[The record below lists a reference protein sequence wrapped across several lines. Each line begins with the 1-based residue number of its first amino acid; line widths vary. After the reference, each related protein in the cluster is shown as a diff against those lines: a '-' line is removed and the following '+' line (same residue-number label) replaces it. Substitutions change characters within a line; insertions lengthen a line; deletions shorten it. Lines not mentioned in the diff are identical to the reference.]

1 MFIESNRLNLLN
13 KNLFGQGLLET
24 KKLIPDSMKMV
35 MPDPCLPKIKKYN
48 IISNTPLNYLLSTN
62 VQSSAPVT
70 NQTPQEIQLAP
81 EPQENINENLHE
93 NVNTEELYS
102 QKTQNGNKEDK
113 EEPAVEPV
121 VETVPEPAVVPTAK
135 KYVITDLGENNVLL
149 PPNYSTDDEL
159 EYKAINLINEPKE
172 NYKFACENDYAKV
185 YKRKVRIYFYY

>member
-1 MFIESNRLNLLN
+1 M
-13 KNLFGQGLLET
+13 
-24 KKLIPDSMKMV
+24 
-35 MPDPCLPKIKKYN
+35 
-48 IISNTPLNYLLSTN
+48 
-62 VQSSAPVT
+62 T

-113 EEPAVEPV
+113 EEPVVEPV
-121 VETVPEPAVVPTAK
+121 VETVPEPEVVPTAK